1 MKFALPPLKTIKGL
15 LVVGTSVIHFSLCLL
30 NGLGGKCDLKLEE
43 ITSSVHYLR
52 RRLHRKKTR
61 AEVEVEVEEEEE
73 VGCVSNDCP
82 SERLSFLRMSVR

>member
-15 LVVGTSVIHFSLCLL
+15 LVVGTSVIHFSQCLL

-61 AEVEVEVEEEEE
+61 AEVEVEEEE